1 LISHIKLF
9 MDGGVRQVALFSGP
23 DEHTQW
29 VRNCPAEALLSHG
42 WHLLPKEELITIQE
56 VEVQGFL
63 NPGAL
68 AEQSSEPEPGS
79 DEQLKAFLAKVAA
92 DSALQARLQGAL
104 TVESLQTIASEAGF
118 NVSPQQL
125 NRSRKMGEDLITS
138 GGGWLLWCMLAN
150 FLLNSSSNSLVLTL
164 RK

>member
-23 DEHTQW
+23 DESTQW
-29 VRNCPAEALLSHG
+29 LRNCPAEDLLSHG

-56 VEVQGFL
+56 VEIQGFL

-68 AEQSSEPEPGS
+68 AEQDSQPEADS
-79 DEQLKAFLAKVAA
+79 DEQLKAFLAKVSA
-92 DSALQARLQGAL
+92 DTALQAQLQGAS
-104 TVESLQTIASEAGF
+104 TVDALQTIAREAGF
-118 NVSPQQL
+118 SVSANQL
-125 NRSRKMGEDLITS
+125 NRSSKMGEELLTS

>member
-1 LISHIKLF
+1 
-9 MDGGVRQVALFSGP
+9 
-23 DEHTQW
+23 
-29 VRNCPAEALLSHG
+29 
-42 WHLLPKEELITIQE
+42 
-56 VEVQGFL
+56 
-63 NPGAL
+63 
-68 AEQSSEPEPGS
+68 
-79 DEQLKAFLAKVAA
+79 VAA